1 MILVTLKPWQ
11 VIEGITH
18 VRTKWE
24 VASDPDMTQI
34 IETVES
40 NTMLESYF
48 SNLFIPVGVTYYV
61 RATRI
66 FNNSS
71 TSPLDPIAIVNY
83 GSYQDT
89 MLLAEDV
96 IIDVP
101 FVYVDKEAIKSYDKT
116 LHITTSEFRCNGD
129 DHGYTHWII
138 TDGTG
143 EVLYCN
149 LYDKVNKLS
158 IDIPNNYEYK
168 NKTVLNFIAIHG
180 TENCME
186 SPAGKRIIN
195 LSSDYNF
202 EVNNGMSWV
211 EPLKDFN
218 IVFTAIDTTKPTN
231 IFKVELLDFGTE
243 TILMQLT
250 ANGTDTYLVP
260 FYYLQEGT
268 RYKVKVYA
276 YDKEMRYGAVIKTL
290 QVATPTNT
298 VIKNP
303 NYEYLNKLEEDEVL
317 NPVMS
322 AVPLHTEAL
331 LDMQV
336 LVPRVDKSVAIYN
349 SNDITLKDSGVSA
362 PGLKVLNVDPQY
374 TLIKPISKGAIILDT
389 PSATGVPTFMIYTY
403 ENHNNV
409 FTLKS
414 TLERP
419 DETVCL
425 GKTNNIIQIN
435 SGEFIYNPVGTNKLK
450 VWSIVTNTVK
460 EVSPIP
466 TEDMGDFAKGIILRV
481 GDNSILIANGKD
493 YHTKL
498 YDYVTDTYRNGINF
512 GPSSFIG
519 ADLRVLNLINGNSLI
534 VKTAEVVDDT
544 ESSCLIFDYQKLDFI
559 DTGLKFTKAYPDI
572 TMVCGYGHGHMYQY
586 IPSVVDEFM
595 GTSTTARFDCITYL

>member
-24 VASDPDMTQI
+24 VASDPEMTKI
-34 IETVES
+34 VETLES

-48 SNLFIPVGVTYYV
+48 SNMFIPVGVTYYV

-66 FNNSS
+66 FNNGS
-71 TSPLDPIAIVNY
+71 TSTLDPIAVVNY

-89 MLLAEDV
+89 MLLASDT

-101 FVYVDKEAIKSYDKT
+101 FVFVNKEDILSYNT
-116 LHITTSEFRCNGD
+116 TIHIASSEFRCDGD
-129 DHGYTHWII
+129 DHGYTHWIV

-168 NKTVLNFIAIHG
+168 NKTILNFIAIHG
-180 TENCME
+180 TENCIE

-218 IVFTAIDTTKPTN
+218 IVFTTIDDTKPVN
-231 IFKVELLDFGTE
+231 VFKVELLDFGSE
-243 TILMQLT
+243 EILLT
-250 ANGTDTYLVP
+250 LSGNGDDTYLVP

-268 RYKVKVYA
+268 RYKVKIYA

-290 QVATPTNT
+290 QVSNPTNT
-298 VIKNP
+298 IIKNP
-303 NYEYLNKLEEDEVL
+303 SYEYLNKLEEDIVL
-317 NPVMS
+317 NPTMS
-322 AVPLHTEAL
+322 ATPLYTEAL

-349 SNDITLKDSGVSA
+349 SNDITLHDSGVTA
-362 PGLKVLNVDPQY
+362 PGLKVLNNDPQY
-374 TLIKPISKGAIILDT
+374 TLIKPISKGAIVIDT
-389 PSATGVPTFMIYTY
+389 PSASNVPTFMIYTY

-419 DETVCL
+419 DETICL
-425 GKTNNIIQIN
+425 GKTNSFLQIN
-435 SGEFIYNPVGTNKLK
+435 SGEFIYNPVGTNKLRIWNITTNK
-450 VWSIVTNTVK
+450 VTDLD
-460 EVSPIP
+460 PIP
-466 TEDMGDFAKGIILRV
+466 EEDLGDFSKGILLRV
-481 GDNSILIANGKD
+481 GNNSILLANGKD

-498 YDYVTDTYRNGINF
+498 FNYTTKVYSNGINF

-534 VKTAEVVDDT
+534 VKTAEVADDT
-544 ESSCLIFDYQKLDFI
+544 ESSCILFDYQQLDFV
-559 DTGLKFTKAYPDI
+559 DTGLKFTKACPDI

-586 IPSVVDEFM
+586 IPSVTDEFT
-595 GTSTTARFDCITYL
+595 GISTTARFDCITYL